1 MLELISTSWPNSQLI
16 PWPSALIGGPAQ
28 DVAGGPPSRSPIKR
42 RWRLA
47 AHDMRF
53 TAAARTPHLET
64 LIRSERVGCSG
75 GKCHHRCSLLR
86 PTVAVGHAA
95 AMCLCDTFFNHCV
108 APPSLLRH
116 AAPSSSTTPADFHGG
131 AMEVGNVF
139 SLCKDYSHSIY
150 S

>member
-1 MLELISTSWPNSQLI
+1 
-16 PWPSALIGGPAQ
+16 
-28 DVAGGPPSRSPIKR
+28 
-42 RWRLA
+42 
-47 AHDMRF
+47 MRF

-64 LIRSERVGCSG
+64 LIRLERVGCSG
-75 GKCHHRCSLLR
+75 GKRHHRCSLLR

-95 AMCLCDTFFNHCV
+95 AMWICDTFSNYCV
-108 APPSLLRH
+108 APPSPLHR
-116 AAPSSSTTPADFHGG
+116 AAPSSSTTPADFHG